1 VSKRLRLLIVLAVVG
16 VAVWFLLPTIRWYGQ
31 FGEVE
36 RAHANASRDQVRAL
50 ARSEASDALEQLK
63 SLARAD
69 LTGPIPVDL
78 EYTTGIARDRLRSER
93 REVPREWTIGAVTGA
108 FPAEGDIFVALE
120 DYYREQITALK
131 DTRDAS
137 VQLGLDLQG
146 GMYVVIQPD
155 LDALEEQQGRQ
166 LSAAERDSAVR
177 RSLQVLENRIDQ
189 FGVTEPQIRQ
199 SADEQI
205 IVEVP
210 GAPDPER
217 MDRFIL
223 GKGRLSFHIVSDD
236 ALQRFRDYQAANP
249 AAFLAP
255 NGQPA
260 DSSVLS
266 AGEVLRGRYEK
277 DAYGGDQL
285 VGYTVIRQD
294 VGLDG
299 THIEGAQVSRDPFT
313 QQPTVVFNLDQEG
326 GDIFFNLTSDNVG
339 NVMAVVLD
347 DKVKAAA
354 VISQAIR
361 NNVVVSGFT
370 QLEADDLALV
380 LETGALPVPLEVI
393 SQQAIGASL
402 GEDSIRQG
410 IRAVALGM
418 AAVLIFMLLY
428 YQVAG
433 LIANFALLLNLF
445 FLLAVLSAFNFTL
458 TLPSI
463 AGVILT
469 VGMAVDANVIIY
481 ERVKE
486 EYRLGKTAGA
496 AIQAGYAKAFWTV
509 MDANITTFI
518 AAVALS
524 YLGSG
529 PIRGFAITLS
539 VGILSSMFSA
549 LVVSRLV
556 YDFLTETLHVQR
568 LRISWRPNRSGGRSS
583 STRARPA

>member
-1 VSKRLRLLIVLAVVG
+1 MSKRLRLLIVLAFAG
-16 VAVWFLLPTIRWYGQ
+16 TAVWFLVPTFRWYVQ
-31 FGEVE
+31 YGEEE
-36 RAHANASRDQVRAL
+36 RARANASRDQVRAL
-50 ARSEASDALEQLK
+50 SRQEAQDDLAELKWLANSDLSTEVPA
-63 SLARAD
+63 
-69 LTGPIPVDL
+69 DL
-78 EYTTGIARDRLRSER
+78 EYTIDLARDRLRIER
-93 REVPREWTIGAVTGA
+93 RDLPSDWTVGDVTTA
-108 FPAEGDIFVALE
+108 FPSEAETFSDLE
-120 DYYREQITALK
+120 GHYRAQITALK

-155 LDALEEQQGRQ
+155 LEALEEQQGRV
-166 LSAAERDSAVR
+166 LSRVERSSALA

-223 GKGRLSFHIVSDD
+223 GKGRLNFHIVSEE
-236 ALQRFRDYQAANP
+236 AIARFREYQAANP
-249 AAFLAP
+249 ADFLGP
-255 NGQPA
+255 DGQPA
-260 DSSVLS
+260 DPSVLQ
-266 AGEVLRGRYEK
+266 AGELLRGRYEK
-277 DAYGGDQL
+277 DVYGVDQL
-285 VGYTVIRQD
+285 VGYTVIFEQ
-294 VGLDG
+294 VGLEG
-299 THIEGAQVSRDPFT
+299 THIQSAQVTPDPFT
-313 QQPTVVFNLDQEG
+313 QQPTVVFRLDQEG
-326 GDIFFNLTSDNVG
+326 GDIFFNLTSENVN
-339 NVMAVVLD
+339 NVLAVVLD

-354 VISQAIR
+354 VISTPIR
-361 NNVVVSGFT
+361 NDVVVSGFT
-370 QLEADDLALV
+370 EVEAQDLALV
-380 LETGALPVPLEVI
+380 LETGALPVPLEVV
-393 SQQAIGASL
+393 SQQAVGASL
-402 GEDSIRQG
+402 GEDAIRQG
-410 IRAVALGM
+410 VRAIAVGM
-418 AAVLIFMLLY
+418 AAVLVFMLFY
-428 YQVAG
+428 YQLAG
-433 LIANFALLLNLF
+433 LIANLALVLNLF
-445 FLLAVLSAFNFTL
+445 FLVAVLSAFNFTL

-481 ERVKE
+481 ERIKE

-529 PIRGFAITLS
+529 PIRGFAVTLS

-549 LVVSRLV
+549 LVISRLIF
-556 YDFLTETLHVQR
+556 DFLTETLGMQR
-568 LRISWRPNRSGGRSS
+568 LSISWRRR
-583 STRARPA
+583 RPREQAA